1 MGNRSPNGS
10 KSAVNHFEGGKSLAG
25 VVSRM
30 SADEMAEAFVEC
42 RARLAV
48 EAAKD
53 HAEENARRAAGRH
66 PSET

>member
-1 MGNRSPNGS
+1 
-10 KSAVNHFEGGKSLAG
+10 
-25 VVSRM
+25 M
-30 SADEMAEAFVEC
+30 SADEMAEAFAEC

-66 PSET
+66 PPET